1 MNGKI
6 LLGALVAANVVSG
19 LLIVRDR
26 HEHRQAC
33 VALSKRL
40 ALLKRL
46 AKV

>member
-26 HEHRQAC
+26 HEHR
-33 VALSKRL
+33 LSISARD
-40 ALLKRL
+40 
-46 AKV
+46 